1 MSGLIAVFVA
11 LLIFV
16 TAAMDHPYSGFVS
29 VPPEPFQNL
38 LEQAMKP

>member
-16 TAAMDHPYSGFVS
+16 TASMDHPYSGPIS
-29 VPPEPFQNL
+29 ISPEMFENL
-38 LEQAMKP
+38 LDQLMTK